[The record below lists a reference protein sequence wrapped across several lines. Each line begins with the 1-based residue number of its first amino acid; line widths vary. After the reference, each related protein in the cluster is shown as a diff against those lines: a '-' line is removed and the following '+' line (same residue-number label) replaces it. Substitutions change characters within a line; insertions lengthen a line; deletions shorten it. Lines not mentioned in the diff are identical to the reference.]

1 MKSKREILDLIESL
15 TDEAQ
20 ALSNLAETET
30 REFTADEQ
38 SSWDGIMGAEGTLAA
53 ANLSLVKAEK
63 LDAEKARLALARQA
77 QNATPQLFAGVN
89 IAANGNTPQREL
101 MPATYRR
108 IGKLRAF
115 TGSEG
120 ERDAYDSG
128 KFLQALLAYTSGRR
142 NEDAETHCLSRGWDI
157 RATATEGTP
166 SAGGYLVPSPL
177 SNAIIDVRD
186 TAGVSRRLCRV
197 MPMTSDTLDVA
208 KKTAG
213 TTVYYPGEA
222 TAITDSDQTWGNV
235 SLNAKKRAI
244 LSYISQELNDDSIIP
259 IMDDLASQM
268 GLDLAIRED
277 RELIQGDGSSTN
289 GNVVGLISSIGSAGN
304 YGAATTSGDTW
315 VELAL
320 VDFTSTMGLLPSQY
334 WGAGVSWL
342 CSSQFFYTVM
352 LDLMVDAGGNA
363 VANIQGGAGGN
374 QPMFLGAPVYFSSSA
389 PTATAVSTIACYF
402 GAFSHGVLIGDRG
415 GVRIA
420 QSDQYAFNTD
430 RLAIRATTR
439 YDIVVHDTGDSSNAG
454 AICSLTTGAAS

>member
-1 MKSKREILDLIESL
+1 MKSKREIQAAIEQL
-15 TDEAQ
+15 TDDAQ
-20 ALSNLAETET
+20 ALSNLAETED
-30 REFTADEQ
+30 REFTAEETA
-38 SSWDGIMGAEGTLAA
+38 SWDAIMSAEGTLAA
-53 ANLSLVKAEK
+53 ANASLVKAEK
-63 LDAEKARLALARQA
+63 LEAEKARLALARQA
-77 QNATPQLFAGVN
+77 QNATPQLFAGVS
-89 IAANGNTPQREL
+89 IEGSGNTPVDA

-115 TGSEG
+115 KGAEG

-128 KFLQALLAYTSGRR
+128 KFLQALLGYTNGRR
-142 NEDAETHCLSRGWDI
+142 DEDAEAHCLGRGWDI

-186 TAGVSRRLCRV
+186 TAGVSRQLCRV

-222 TAITDSDQTWGNV
+222 AAITDSDQTWGNI

-244 LSYISQELNDDSIIP
+244 LSYISQELSDDSIIP

-268 GLDLAIRED
+268 GLDLAIQED
-277 RELIQGDGSSTN
+277 NEFINGDGTSTY
-289 GNVVGLISSIGSAGN
+289 GNVSGLVTEVGSAGTET
-304 YGAATTSGDTW
+304 GTTTSADTW
-315 VELAL
+315 PELAI
-320 VDFTSTMGLLPSQY
+320 VNFTNCMGLLPSQY

-342 CSSQFFYTVM
+342 CSSQFYYQVM
-352 LDLMVDAGGNA
+352 LNLMVDAGGNA
-363 VANIQGGAGGN
+363 VSNIEGGASG
-374 QPMFLGAPVYFSSSA
+374 QPMFLGAPVSFSSQM
-389 PTATAVSTIACYF
+389 PTATAVSTICTYF
-402 GAFSHGVLIGDRG
+402 GAFTHGVLIGDRG

-439 YDIVVHDTGDSSNAG
+439 YDIVAHDVGDGTNAG
-454 AICSLTTGAAS
+454 GVCALSTGAAS